1 MRFKNLLTILLL
13 FVATLLWA
21 EPITQSTARKKAV
34 IFASKHGKTIAED
47 VKNLFKVRGK
57 TKAQAMPYYV
67 FNTNDDN
74 GFVIV
79 SGDDRTAE
87 ILAYSDKGRFNADEI
102 PDNMR
107 AWLRYYAHVIGTLES
122 TSSVKASSTT
132 LYDNGLREANSAI
145 SPLLSCTWNQGS
157 PYYDRCPL
165 VEGRRCYTGCVCTAA
180 VQVMYYHQWP
190 KSATTNISEHS
201 FTYNNR
207 RYTEN
212 ELTPVVFDWKSMN
225 DSYRDGQS
233 DHSATAVAVLMQYV
247 GQAIKSGY
255 GPDGTGSSFTEVE
268 NALKNNF
275 GYDGNIQHLFRNNYS
290 NEAWES
296 LIYRELAERRPVLY
310 AGTSSGGAHAFVCD
324 GYDGNGLFHINW
336 GWGGMCNGYFKLS
349 VLNPNDNSGM
359 GASSSKDGYSMNQD
373 VLIGIQPPSKHADNP
388 VATFYSDIDY
398 NGKAVDL
405 PEGEFLLSSLQSYG
419 ITNDDISSLKVKSGF
434 KVVVYEND
442 GFGGKSKS
450 YTASTANMGSEWNK
464 QVSSIKIEPNGKSG
478 LSGNF
483 KIMNR
488 NSGKYLD
495 LDNNKTDNNTAI
507 VQFDDEGVDASQTW
521 TFTEVMKGKG
531 VYSICSYGNKNRGMD
546 VVDFSKENGAQV
558 QLYDYLGNNHQQFIL
573 YDCGEGYYQL
583 VARNSGKVVEIPQSS
598 KGNGEWIKIY
608 DNNGT
613 HTQQW
618 AVVENRY
625 DEASAVTLYTD
636 KDYKGKAVTLS
647 EGEYNL
653 SRMGLYN
660 LKDNDMSSL
669 KVTPG
674 FKVTIYEGDNFN
686 GKSKSYIASESFV
699 GAEWNDKMSSLT
711 VEAYHELQVTYQIGD
726 AQAITSEVGTEGS
739 LATLLGDNAM
749 KVTQLSVNGYLK
761 REDIILLQQMAGN
774 TEGKGSLKSLDL
786 SKATFTETGKV
797 VPHEIFLNCKNLQK
811 VDLSGMTEIEFRA
824 FKNCALTEISIP
836 ASVTKIEE
844 SAFAGNSAVTK
855 VIVHSGSQI
864 DARSY
869 DGENNIFS
877 GMDPNKVQVVFEG
890 AAEYNYKNYRNDI
903 QVGNNGYK
911 NAFMDLLTKTLDEN
925 DDDYTVVAQRHADVR
940 LKRTFK
946 PGWNTLV
953 LPFGARYLEGDSEAH
968 DCSRIF
974 QKALN
979 ASNTEG
985 FMIAAYRGLAKNEA
999 QPDNSTFYFLKYA
1012 NYDKDP
1018 LDEFEPLLIRM
1029 TQKDIDNAKGVY
1041 TFKNVELNYDGD
1053 FDDGKGG
1060 KYYKEYTAK
1069 EAKERMGTRHTGE
1082 YFDGSYDT
1090 NANDKF
1096 TKCSYD
1102 DFYFTGTLYKQDT
1115 DKTPAFIAPGDYI
1128 IQNNTFV
1135 KCLSGKKYG
1144 LKGFRGYFKQK
1155 PSGSSAKGN
1164 IGICLVDRNGV
1175 VSSIH
1180 QVDGASL
1187 MSASV
1192 APVAVYNLSG
1202 QQVGNSLSTLAK
1214 GVYIVKGKKFVKK

>member
-1 MRFKNLLTILLL
+1 MRFKNLLTILLF
-13 FVATLLWA
+13 FVSTLLWA

-34 IFASKHGKTIAED
+34 NFASKHGKTIAED
-47 VKNLFKVRGK
+47 VKNLFKIRGK

-102 PDNMR
+102 PENMSE
-107 AWLRYYAHVIGTLES
+107 WLRYYAHVIGSLKP

-180 VQVMYYHQWP
+180 AQVMYYHQWP

-212 ELTPVVFDWKSMN
+212 ELPPVVFDWKSMN

-290 NEAWES
+290 DEAWES

-349 VLNPNDNSGM
+349 VLNPDDNSGM
-359 GASSSKDGYSMNQD
+359 GASSSRDGYSMNQD
-373 VLIGIQPPSKHADNP
+373 VLIGIQPPSEHTDNP

-398 NGKAVDL
+398 KGKAVDL
-405 PEGEFLLSSLQSYG
+405 PEGEFLLSKLQSYG

-442 GFGGKSKS
+442 GFGGKSKL

-546 VVDFSKENGAQV
+546 VVDFSKDNGAQV

-583 VARNSGKVVEIPQSS
+583 VARNSGKVVEIPQSR

-636 KDYKGKAVTLS
+636 KGYKGKAVTLS

-674 FKVTIYEGDNFN
+674 FKVTIYEDDNFN
-686 GKSKSYIASESFV
+686 GKSKSYTASESFV
-699 GAEWNDKMSSLT
+699 GEEWNDKMSSLK
-711 VEAYHELQVTYQIGD
+711 VEAYGKSGLSGDYKLQNRNSGKFLDLDNNNTDNNTAIVQYDDEGIDATQIW
-726 AQAITSEVGTEGS
+726 TLTEIGGGKGVYS
-739 LATLLGDNAM
+739 ICT
-749 KVTQLSVNGYLK
+749 SVNKRQGMDVADWSKDNGAQVQLYEYIGNRNQQFIVVEKGDGYYQFVSRLSGK
-761 REDIILLQQMAGN
+761 VIEIPSSSKDNGEWIKLYDNNGTNTQQWKFVSPSVYSGIVN
-774 TEGKGSLKSLDL
+774 TES
-786 SKATFTETGKV
+786 
-797 VPHEIFLNCKNLQK
+797 
-811 VDLSGMTEIEFRA
+811 LSGMNLRKEGNTIIVTGAKGKE
-824 FKNCALTEISIP
+824 LTIYD
-836 ASVTKIEE
+836 V
-844 SAFAGNSAVTK
+844 
-855 VIVHSGSQI
+855 SG
-864 DARSY
+864 R
-869 DGENNIFS
+869 
-877 GMDPNKVQVVFEG
+877 
-890 AAEYNYKNYRNDI
+890 
-903 QVGNNGYK
+903 
-911 NAFMDLLTKTLDEN
+911 
-925 DDDYTVVAQRHADVR
+925 
-940 LKRTFK
+940 
-946 PGWNTLV
+946 
-953 LPFGARYLEGDSEAH
+953 
-968 DCSRIF
+968 
-974 QKALN
+974 
-979 ASNTEG
+979 
-985 FMIAAYRGLAKNEA
+985 
-999 QPDNSTFYFLKYA
+999 
-1012 NYDKDP
+1012 
-1018 LDEFEPLLIRM
+1018 LIRRE
-1029 TQKDIDNAKGVY
+1029 TIDSVKYSMSLDKMKAGIYIMKIDSIAK
-1041 TFKNVELNYDGD
+1041 KIRVEL
-1053 FDDGKGG
+1053 
-1060 KYYKEYTAK
+1060 
-1069 EAKERMGTRHTGE
+1069 
-1082 YFDGSYDT
+1082 
-1090 NANDKF
+1090 
-1096 TKCSYD
+1096 
-1102 DFYFTGTLYKQDT
+1102 
-1115 DKTPAFIAPGDYI
+1115 
-1128 IQNNTFV
+1128 
-1135 KCLSGKKYG
+1135 
-1144 LKGFRGYFKQK
+1144 
-1155 PSGSSAKGN
+1155 
-1164 IGICLVDRNGV
+1164 
-1175 VSSIH
+1175 
-1180 QVDGASL
+1180 
-1187 MSASV
+1187 
-1192 APVAVYNLSG
+1192 
-1202 QQVGNSLSTLAK
+1202 
-1214 GVYIVKGKKFVKK
+1214 

>member
-1 MRFKNLLTILLL
+1 MNTLKQTLFLLL
-13 FVATLLWA
+13 ILVFSGV
-21 EPITQSTARKKAV
+21 S
-34 IFASKHGKTIAED
+34 KTIAQSTGVYVGGHIRRERPGTIE
-47 VKNLFKVRGK
+47 KLRNSGFTYIILFNINVEPDGTLTTDGETVCKDGK
-57 TKAQAMPYYV
+57 YV
-67 FNTNDDN
+67 FGNTQPNYVSDIKKLKQAPTTISRIEICIGGWGNESFSRIKELINSHGVGSGTILYKNFKALKNAIPEIDAVNNDD
-74 GFVIV
+74 
-79 SGDDRTAE
+79 E
-87 ILAYSDKGRFNADEI
+87 
-102 PDNMR
+102 
-107 AWLRYYAHVIGTLES
+107 HC
-122 TSSVKASSTT
+122 
-132 LYDNGLREANSAI
+132 YD
-145 SPLLSCTWNQGS
+145 
-157 PYYDRCPL
+157 
-165 VEGRRCYTGCVCTAA
+165 V
-180 VQVMYYHQWP
+180 
-190 KSATTNISEHS
+190 
-201 FTYNNR
+201 
-207 RYTEN
+207 
-212 ELTPVVFDWKSMN
+212 
-225 DSYRDGQS
+225 
-233 DHSATAVAVLMQYV
+233 ATAVKFHQMMYELGYKTTIAPYTNRSFWENLVSQLGDRCDRVLIQC
-247 GQAIKSGY
+247 
-255 GPDGTGSSFTEVE
+255 
-268 NALKNNF
+268 
-275 GYDGNIQHLFRNNYS
+275 YDGGAGNNPSDWHLGNRAVHAGRMNYQEGGVDACVAQMESWKRNNGVSGGFIWLYNDETWNLNQWATRMLRVFGTKKCDDNIAS
-290 NEAWES
+290 
-296 LIYRELAERRPVLY
+296 LY
-310 AGTSSGGAHAFVCD
+310 ADSD
-324 GYDGNGLFHINW
+324 YR
-336 GWGGMCNGYFKLS
+336 
-349 VLNPNDNSGM
+349 
-359 GASSSKDGYSMNQD
+359 GYSKSLGEGSYTQ
-373 VLIGIQPPSKHADNP
+373 ADL
-388 VATFYSDIDY
+388 AM
-398 NGKAVDL
+398 
-405 PEGEFLLSSLQSYG
+405 YG
-419 ITNDDISSLKVKSGF
+419 ISAKDISSLKVTKGF
-434 KVVVYEND
+434 KITLYENAD
-442 GFGGKSKS
+442 FTGNSKS
-450 YTASTANMGSEWNK
+450 WTTDASFVGGDWNDK
-464 QVSSIKIEPNGKSG
+464 ACSVRIEPNGKSG

-546 VVDFSKENGAQV
+546 VVDFSKDNGAQV
-558 QLYDYLGNNHQQFIL
+558 QLYDYLGNPHQQFIL

-608 DNNGT
+608 DNNGS

-674 FKVTIYEGDNFN
+674 FKVTIYEDDNFN
-686 GKSKSYIASESFV
+686 GKSKSYTASESFV
-699 GAEWNDKMSSLT
+699 GEDWNDKMSSLK

-726 AQAITSEVGTEGS
+726 ATPVVNSGTEGS
-739 LATLLGDNAM
+739 LATLLKDEDNAM
-749 KVTQLSVNGYLK
+749 KVTQLSVNGYLNK
-761 REDIILLQQMAGN
+761 ADIGLLQKMAGK
-774 TEGKGSLKSLDL
+774 EGKGGSLKSLDL
-786 SKATFTETGKV
+786 SEATFTETGKK
-797 VPHEIFLNCKNLQK
+797 VPDNIFQDCKNLQQ
-811 VDLSGMTEIEFRA
+811 VNLSNMTEIGKWA
-824 FKNCALTEISIP
+824 FNNCALTEISIP
-836 ASVTKIEE
+836 ASVTKIGEG
-844 SAFAGNSAVTK
+844 AFAGNSAVTK

-953 LPFGARYLEGDSEAH
+953 LPFGARYLEGDTEAH

-999 QPDNSTFYFLKYA
+999 HPDNSTFYFLKYA

-1090 NANDKF
+1090 TANDKF

-1115 DKTPAFIAPGDYI
+1115 DKNPAFIAPGDYI

-1135 KCLSGKKYG
+1135 KCLSSKKYG

-1155 PSGSSAKGN
+1155 PSSSSSAKGN